1 MGTRMFVLKFTCHN
15 TFESFAV
22 VEVPLLLPSAD
33 DSDDIP
39 ESSPNDDV
47 TPLVSLQ
54 LPVAA
59 APFFTI

>member
-1 MGTRMFVLKFTCHN
+1 MLSLSFHN
-15 TFESFAV
+15 TLESFAV

-47 TPLVSLQ
+47 TPLVSLP
-54 LPVAA
+54 PVAP